1 MSDRR
6 IVGLMIDRDQSA
18 LDAKRLV
25 PRLLRGI
32 ENTDTHA
39 EVAGLALEAPLLM
52 VAPGLPAQ
60 PVAAPLIV
68 PSDLLLEHPHLFDA
82 RQCIALLRIDSMG
95 VLIKQVRALAGAGVA
110 AVALDQ
116 SVLASSAPYGNQ
128 PWRPRSREELSEL
141 RAAAGVPFW
150 LYGVGGAD
158 DADVALE
165 AGLEAVVVDSR
176 PGRHIGG
183 PAVIEVLPEILDAV
197 AGTMGVFAAG
207 TVRDGID
214 VFRLLA
220 VGADLVIHTGER
232 PVSTLAAELQ
242 YAMRITGCA
251 SLSEIGFDAV
261 FAPLFEEGRA

>member
-1 MSDRR
+1 MSYRR
-6 IVGLMIDRDQSA
+6 IVGLMTDRDEAA
-18 LDAKRLV
+18 LDARRLV

-32 ENTDTHA
+32 ENTDTQA
-39 EVAGLALEAPLLM
+39 EVAGLTLEAPILGVAADPPGKPV
-52 VAPGLPAQ
+52 VAPLM
-60 PVAAPLIV
+60 V
-68 PSDLLLEHPHLFDA
+68 PSDLLLEHPHLYDA
-82 RQCIALLRIDSMG
+82 PQCVALLRIDRMG
-95 VLIKQVRALAGAGVA
+95 VLIRHVRSLAGAGVA

-116 SVLASSAPYGNQ
+116 SVLALSPPYGNQ

-165 AGLEAVVVDSR
+165 AGLEAVVVDSL

-232 PVSTLAAELQ
+232 PVNTLAAELQ
-242 YAMRITGCA
+242 YAMRLTGCA